1 MEASILQRNRAYS
14 FKPDAAPPP
23 ADAIDANRESRS
35 FMSIKSLVHWIEAW
49 RRYRSAVS
57 ELSQLSE
64 RELADLGMS
73 REEIRE
79 VARQSAGL

>member
-1 MEASILQRNRAYS
+1 MSGRSVTN
-14 FKPDAAPPP
+14 K
-23 ADAIDANRESRS
+23 RESRF
-35 FMSIKSLVHWIEAW
+35 FMSFKSLVHWIEAW

-64 RELADLGMS
+64 RELADLGLS
-73 REEIRE
+73 RDEIRE